1 MRTDLVTP
9 DSILSI
15 NKRNLD
21 VISVYNPRSAFPLV
35 DDKIRTKEIL
45 KTVGVPFPE
54 TIALVQNFFEIEDVL
69 KVMKDWDSFVVKPA
83 RGRAGGGILLVEQ
96 DGQGSWKTPSGR
108 GVDREDMKTHFG
120 DILFGVYSFGRMDDR
135 VLIEKRVIPDDIM
148 MKIYKRGIP
157 DIRIITF
164 KEKPVMSMLRIPT
177 DSSDGKANLHQGAIG
192 VAIDMESGITG
203 SSVMFGKRMEDHP
216 DSGVRISGIQLPY
229 WDEIMKIAELSS
241 KAVPLDYIGVDV
253 VIDRDLGPLVLELN
267 ARPGLQIQVV
277 NRKGLLPSLQGVS

>member
-1 MRTDLVTP
+1 MNL

-21 VISVYNPRSAFPLV
+21 VISVYNPRKAFPLV
-35 DDKIRTKEIL
+35 DDKIRTKKIL
-45 KTVGVPFPE
+45 SSADVPFPE
-54 TIALVQNFFEIEDVL
+54 TIAIVQNFFEIEDIL
-69 KVMKDWDSFVVKPA
+69 KILIKKDNFVVKPA
-83 RGRAGGGILLVEQ
+83 RGRAGGGILLVEK
-96 DGQGSWKTPSGR
+96 DGDEVWRTPSGR
-108 GVDREDMKTHFG
+108 KVDKEDMKTHFG

-164 KEKPVMSMLRIPT
+164 RDNPSMAMLRIPT
-177 DSSDGKANLHQGAIG
+177 NQSDGKANLHQGAIG
-192 VAIDMESGITG
+192 VSVNMITGITG
-203 SSVMFGKRMEDHP
+203 SSVMYGKRIETHP
-216 DSGVRISGIQLPY
+216 DSGVRISGIQIPY
-229 WDEIMKIAELSS
+229 WKEILKIAKSSS

-253 VIDRDLGPLVLELN
+253 VIDQDLGPLVLELN

-277 NRKGLLPSLQGVS
+277 NRKGLLPSLNGVGR